1 MTYTYQDLAKDSEGY
16 LIDQSQWNTE
26 IAWQIA
32 QAENIELTESHWL
45 IINFVRNY
53 FEQFQTTPS
62 IRMLVKNLQKA
73 YGDQI
78 GNSRYLQKMFND
90 SPAKTVAKLAGLPK
104 PAKCL

>member
-1 MTYTYQDLAKDSEGY
+1 MAYTDLATDGEGY
-16 LIDQSQWNTE
+16 LLNHHDWNKVVANE
-26 IAWQIA
+26 IADR
-32 QAENIELTESHWL
+32 ENITLTEQHWL

-53 FEQFQTTPS
+53 FLEYNTTPA
-62 IRMLVKNLQKA
+62 IRSLVNNLKKT
-73 YGDQI
+73 YGEEI